1 MLISKALNM
10 SNFDLYLYVYWRII
24 EYVYVRMYVRMYVSM
39 YVRMYVCMYVCTN
52 QSKYVQYVRMHQSI

>member
-10 SNFDLYLYVYWRII
+10 SNFDLYLYLYWRII

-39 YVRMYVCMYVCTN
+39 HVRMYVCTN
-52 QSKYVQYVRMHQSI
+52 QSKYVQYVRMHQLN

>member
-10 SNFDLYLYVYWRII
+10 SNFDLYLFVYWRII
-24 EYVYVRMYVRMYVSM
+24 EYVYVRMYAR
-39 YVRMYVCMYVCTN
+39 MYVCTN

>member
-39 YVRMYVCMYVCTN
+39 YVRMYVCTN